1 MTRQYQIGKTL
12 RGWILACLVALLSGS
27 SAHGAWLGYRN
38 DTGVPVI
45 IQSAVVV
52 NNQKRWGKP
61 HTLFPGE
68 IAWDAVPAPG
78 ARIVGVFDPKQN
90 NVPVYS
96 DGLVV
101 GTADIFLS
109 LQMVPSP
116 QIPGRPPQPPQ
127 PRFIVTKPPTSPPG
141 GPTPNPNMPR
151 PPQAPPGSP
160 GIPPAQKPP
169 ITGPGTPGNPPAKP
183 PAGPGTPGNT
193 PPPKSP
199 ANPPPS
205 NPPGK
210 SGGP

>member
-1 MTRQYQIGKTL
+1 MTRLYQTWRTL
-12 RGWILACLVALLSGS
+12 CGCGLACLIALVGVST
-27 SAHGAWLGYRN
+27 AHGAWLGYRN

-52 NNQKRWGKP
+52 NNQERWGKP

-90 NVPVYS
+90 NRLAYR

-116 QIPGRPPQPPQ
+116 QLPGRPPQAPQ
-127 PRFIVTKPPTSPPG
+127 PRFIVTKPPTTPPG
-141 GPTPNPNMPR
+141 GPTINPTTPR
-151 PPQAPPGSP
+151 APQTPASP
-160 GIPPAQKPP
+160 GNPSPQKPP
-169 ITGPGTPGNPPAKP
+169 ITGPGTPGNPPTK
-183 PAGPGTPGNT
+183 
-193 PPPKSP
+193 
-199 ANPPPS
+199 PPS

-210 SGGP
+210 SGGL